1 MAQLMNMFASKNPPD
16 NTIKRIE
23 ALEAELAAVKD
34 KLANMENR
42 EPVTVSAPTVVSSS
56 GPGLDADSLAK
67 LNDLLRRVQS
77 LETRADKT
85 DRKMDD
91 HDGKLDNHEKRII
104 ALEAKDLTPVQVSA
118 SGEIDTNAIL
128 QQLNMVK
135 AEVNSLRSDFTNYQT
150 KVTQDLDALRLEL
163 RGYTD

>member
-1 MAQLMNMFASKNPPD
+1 M
-16 NTIKRIE
+16 
-23 ALEAELAAVKD
+23 
-34 KLANMENR
+34 
-42 EPVTVSAPTVVSSS
+42 
-56 GPGLDADSLAK
+56 
-67 LNDLLRRVQS
+67 
-77 LETRADKT
+77 
-85 DRKMDD
+85 
-91 HDGKLDNHEKRII
+91 
-104 ALEAKDLTPVQVSA
+104 QVSA